1 MMTNTTNALPPELI
15 DKLGMIPDS
24 TFADLVKALRLTGR
38 LVATLDREETRVFT
52 FFREHGHKYGVS
64 ASVDGEAGSA
74 EAVVVVTI
82 TPEERDQ

>member
-1 MMTNTTNALPPELI
+1 MMTNTTTALPPELI

-24 TFADLVKALRLTGR
+24 TFADLVKALRLSGR
-38 LVATLDREETRVFT
+38 LVATLDAEEKRVFT
-52 FFREHGHKYGVS
+52 FFCEHGQKYGVS
-64 ASVDGEAGSA
+64 ASVEGEADSA